1 MKFEQFI
8 MVLLLPAGLLL
19 IAGGAAFQHFQYW
32 AMAETG
38 IYATKASPN
47 ASPSLF
53 LEPSAGSSAGSN
65 AEYYAV
71 LSDEPSPIH
80 LILEPVAAQY
90 NLQPVQTQTN
100 SIPLIKLDE
109 PDAQGFVEPGRLAG
123 EQDRMPRLV
132 AEQIKPEET
141 QPPVFSKAEFAMKED
156 ALRFWFP
163 AELATEQNIK
173 RAIARI
179 LLSSQPF
186 NEKDILT
193 LAPLEMRQRPLFYR
207 RVLDQ
212 NGQPIRYPFAAFKYI
227 DRVLADETLVHQS
240 VQGTEITIPLV
251 LSNIVGPAQF
261 YEPWVMQFAAD
272 FNVSPALVF
281 AVMETESHF
290 NPNAVS
296 RSNALGL
303 MQIKAQSAGRDV
315 YKLVDFRMDAPTPED
330 LFDPQTNIR
339 IGTAYLA
346 LLKYDYF
353 GLIRNEE
360 VREMIAISS
369 YNGGLSTVWR
379 LFGDTPEA
387 AVEQINRMNPRLVYR
402 KLRYDHPSDETRRY
416 LDKVLQAKQR
426 YQALLGD
433 DARLLASR

>member
-1 MKFEQFI
+1 MKFEHFI

-19 IAGGAAFQHFQYW
+19 VAGGAAFQHFQHW
-32 AMAETG
+32 ALADVQASSPRESSFELVEQTVYASDTLSSPEVLLTPLPALNAFSKVLEQPIKAVSEVGISSSSEQSGFLSLDKAKNITQPGLVEVLTENSTG
-38 IYATKASPN
+38 VVVANLTEASTEKP
-47 ASPSLF
+47 PSLF
-53 LEPSAGSSAGSN
+53 ASFKLEAN
-65 AEYYAV
+65 
-71 LSDEPSPIH
+71 
-80 LILEPVAAQY
+80 Q
-90 NLQPVQTQTN
+90 
-100 SIPLIKLDE
+100 
-109 PDAQGFVEPGRLAG
+109 LA
-123 EQDRMPRLV
+123 
-132 AEQIKPEET
+132 
-141 QPPVFSKAEFAMKED
+141 
-156 ALRFWFP
+156 FWFP
-163 AELATEQNIK
+163 KTLASEQNIK
-173 RAIARI
+173 RGIARI
-179 LLSSQPF
+179 LLSGQPF
-186 NEKDILT
+186 NELDILT
-193 LAPLEMRQRPLFYR
+193 LAPLEMRERPFFYR
-207 RVLDQ
+207 RVFDDK
-212 NGQPIRYPFAAFKYI
+212 GRAIRYPFDAFKYI
-227 DRVLADETLVHQS
+227 DYLLSHDTYTTKTE
-240 VQGTEITIPLV
+240 QGITVTIPLV
-251 LSNIVGPAQF
+251 ASNIAAPAQF
-261 YEPWVMQFAAD
+261 YEPWVMQFSAD

-290 NPNAVS
+290 NPTAVS

-315 YKLVDFRMDAPTPED
+315 YKLVDFRMDAPSPDE
-330 LFDPQTNIR
+330 LFDPKTNIR
-339 IGTAYLA
+339 IGTAYLS

-387 AVEQINRMNPRLVYR
+387 AIAQINQMNPRLVYR